1 MVPGHGNKHFHTR
14 TCLKIAF
21 ELLSLACPT
30 KMKPILPMKR
40 LLTLA
45 FLLAS
50 ALVSY
55 AQLSPEMDAY
65 LRAFP
70 QRASFNIHSYEFLP
84 LKDTPAPR
92 GFKPFYISHYG
103 RHGSR
108 SHSSD
113 EPYVLLRDCLQAA
126 AAEGIITPSGDSLL
140 ACAIQMIGL
149 HDGMDGRLTPRGARE
164 HEQLARRMY
173 QRYPEV
179 FRHGEVH
186 ALSSDVRRCLVSMSA
201 FTSALR
207 ACKGDLVMTWDCG
220 VKYQRF
226 IASNSGSEIKEKAR
240 AVVRG
245 PLTDIP
251 IDTVAVFARFF
262 TDPVRGMAL
271 AGARRP
277 FVSAIFSLAQFAEAY
292 DIEENRFSFLPWDA
306 VTTAY
311 ARHALNFYLGH
322 CNSAPFGDERMPRAR
337 PLVMEIVRKADQ
349 AIAGAPVAA
358 DLIFGHDLPFLALC
372 SYFGLEGYGY
382 PRLTAEEAYR
392 SWNGTLH
399 CPFAANLQIIFYKNR
414 KGTVLVKFLTNE
426 QETLIPELEAFS
438 GPYYKWEDVKAY
450 INY

>member
-1 MVPGHGNKHFHTR
+1 
-14 TCLKIAF
+14 
-21 ELLSLACPT
+21 
-30 KMKPILPMKR
+30 MKR
-40 LLTLA
+40 LLSLTL
-45 FLLAS
+45 LLAS
-50 ALVSY
+50 TLVSY

-113 EPYVLLRDCLQAA
+113 KPYVLLRDCLQAA
-126 AAEGIITPSGDSLL
+126 AEEGIITPSGDSLL
-140 ACAIQMIGL
+140 SCAKQMIEL
-149 HDGMDGRLTPRGARE
+149 HAGMDGRLTPRGARE

-173 QRYPEV
+173 QRYPGV

-186 ALSSDVRRCLVSMSA
+186 ALSSDVVRCLVSMSA
-201 FTSALR
+201 FTSALSS
-207 ACKGDLVMTWDCG
+207 CKSDLTITWDCG

-226 IASNSGSEIKEKAR
+226 ISPKFPADVMKTASGVAH
-240 AVVRG
+240 G

-251 IDTVAVFARFF
+251 IDTMAVFSRFF
-262 TDPVRGMAL
+262 KDPVRGKAL
-271 AGARRP
+271 AGKPRK

-292 DIEENRFSFLPWDA
+292 DIDENRFGFLPWDA

-311 ARHALNFYLGH
+311 ARHALSFYLGR
-322 CNSAPFGDERMPRAR
+322 CNSVPFGDEHLPWAR
-337 PLVMEIVRKADQ
+337 PLVAEVIRKADE

-358 DLIFGHDLPFLALC
+358 DLRFGHDLPFLALC
-372 SYFGLEGYGY
+372 SWFGLEGYGY

-399 CPFAANLQIIFYKNR
+399 CPFAANLQIVFYRNR
-414 KGTVLVKFLTNE
+414 KGEVLVKFLTNE
-426 QETLIPELEAFS
+426 QETLIPQLEAFS
-438 GPYYKWEDVKAY
+438 GPYYRWDDVKGY
-450 INY
+450 VGRRLGGRI